1 MATRTAEI
9 SGVLARTTGAMR
21 PEKRAEI
28 RDPRPLHRSPRACCA
43 AVMRPSLSP
52 LAPPAERTTQSRH
65 IEGGLRVS
73 CACELEEASSRHAAR
88 RGCAGRP
95 VRLRQSAPPLCTASA
110 SAGAAFR
117 CPGAAENHGD
127 SRVSMRM
134 LRHACEKLLS
144 LTEAEIWGSWNW
156 CRIARPHAVPLQCR
170 AQAEPRPWSCMN
182 RLYGSWLIRS
192 RPAASRPC

>member
-21 PEKRAEI
+21 PKKRAEI

-144 LTEAEIWGSWNW
+144 LTEAEIRGSWN
-156 CRIARPHAVPLQCR
+156 CT
-170 AQAEPRPWSCMN
+170 
-182 RLYGSWLIRS
+182 SW
-192 RPAASRPC
+192 PAASPRRVCG